1 VACWWLWL
9 QGEWQ
14 TFLNDV
20 GGGHSLRFT
29 RAEAERFHASLTGDG
44 RESMSLEQF
53 QTGMVKIQ
61 AAAGVVAFEGTED
74 EIAAAT
80 RIAAMQ
86 RGKQTRK
93 NLAGTTGAVEEEDA
107 MFEGTEDEIAAATR
121 IAAMQ
126 RGKQTRKNLAGTTG
140 AVEEEDAMFE
150 GTEDE
155 IAAATR
161 IAAVQRGKQARRA
174 LTRDEI
180 KAALAEE
187 DEAAD
192 EGQEEGAAEEE
203 AEADD
208 EDADEE
214 EA

>member
-121 IAAMQ
+121 IAA
-126 RGKQTRKNLAGTTG
+126 
-140 AVEEEDAMFE
+140 
-150 GTEDE
+150 
-155 IAAATR
+155 
-161 IAAVQRGKQARRA
+161 VQRGKQARRA